1 MDLVAAAKPSLLI
14 LDLDETLIYACDDA
28 AKRRALEREGC
39 EPDFWAEG
47 YAVFKR
53 PHCSF
58 FFKRARRL
66 FGRVAV
72 WTSAGSGYASQVI
85 PHVFPTD
92 EGFDGRV
99 AVWTSA
105 GSGYASQVIPHV
117 FPTDEGFELDF
128 VWTAERVTRRYDP
141 FLYTHY
147 DVKDLRKVKRRGY
160 ALERVLIVDDT
171 KRKAE
176 RNYGVSVGACAAHAI
191 AAGNRATG
199 RATLHQNLVHVD
211 PFEGDMGDTELLL
224 LGDYLES
231 VAARANY
238 RCFDKRDWRSQV
250 SRGAMP
256 DAWQVAESDQQ
267 GSTEGVD
274 MEKVD
279 A

>member
-58 FFKRARRL
+58 FLKRARRL

-72 WTSAGSGYASQVI
+72 WTSAGSGYARLCACAVACLCVQSLNTDAI
-85 PHVFPTD
+85 PPLP
-92 EGFDGRV
+92 
-99 AVWTSA
+99 
-105 GSGYASQVIPHV
+105 SQVIPHV
-117 FPTDEGFELDF
+117 FPTDEGFEVGEAGGVGAMLYDARSRMWTPASQHAVLCVGQQLDF

-191 AAGNRATG
+191 AAGNRATETCNASSEPG
-199 RATLHQNLVHVD
+199 ACR
-211 PFEGDMGDTELLL
+211 
-224 LGDYLES
+224 S
-231 VAARANY
+231 V
-238 RCFDKRDWRSQV
+238 
-250 SRGAMP
+250 
-256 DAWQVAESDQQ
+256 
-267 GSTEGVD
+267 
-274 MEKVD
+274 
-279 A
+279 

>member
-58 FFKRARRL
+58 FLKRARRL
-66 FGRVAV
+66 F
-72 WTSAGSGYASQVI
+72 
-85 PHVFPTD
+85 
-92 EGFDGRV
+92 GRV

-191 AAGNRATG
+191 AAGNRATETCNASSEPG
-199 RATLHQNLVHVD
+199 ACR
-211 PFEGDMGDTELLL
+211 
-224 LGDYLES
+224 S
-231 VAARANY
+231 V
-238 RCFDKRDWRSQV
+238 
-250 SRGAMP
+250 
-256 DAWQVAESDQQ
+256 
-267 GSTEGVD
+267 
-274 MEKVD
+274 
-279 A
+279 

>member
-58 FFKRARRL
+58 FLKRARRL

-92 EGFDGRV
+92 EGFEVGEAGGVGAMLYDARSRM
-99 AVWTSA
+99 WTP
-105 GSGYASQVIPHV
+105 ASQHAVLCV
-117 FPTDEGFELDF
+117 GQQLDF

-191 AAGNRATG
+191 AAGNRATETCNASSEPG
-199 RATLHQNLVHVD
+199 ACR
-211 PFEGDMGDTELLL
+211 
-224 LGDYLES
+224 S
-231 VAARANY
+231 V
-238 RCFDKRDWRSQV
+238 
-250 SRGAMP
+250 
-256 DAWQVAESDQQ
+256 
-267 GSTEGVD
+267 
-274 MEKVD
+274 
-279 A
+279 